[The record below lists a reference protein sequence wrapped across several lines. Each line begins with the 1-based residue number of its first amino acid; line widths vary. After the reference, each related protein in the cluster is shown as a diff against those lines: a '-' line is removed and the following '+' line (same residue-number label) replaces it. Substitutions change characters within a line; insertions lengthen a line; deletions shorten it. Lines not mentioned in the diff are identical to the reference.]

1 MIIRRIINITQ
12 FINWLAVCSLI
23 FYAIF
28 LNGGNNWVLA
38 LEIGLIIQLILLSV
52 NWRLGVKT
60 NAKWAAYDL
69 VIILIIT
76 FLELDGR
83 NIIETRL
90 FHGEG
95 GFAMAYLF
103 IFVVNLSFLLSI
115 RQIRAEYKIVRG

>member
-1 MIIRRIINITQ
+1 MFNSLIGLL
-12 FINWLAVCSLI
+12 FYCLI

-38 LEIGLIIQLILLSV
+38 LEIGLLIQLILLTV
-52 NWRLGVKT
+52 NWGLGVKT

-76 FLELDGR
+76 FVELTSR
-83 NIIETRL
+83 NIIETRV

-95 GFAMAYLF
+95 GFAMTYLF
-103 IFVVNLSFLLSI
+103 IFVVNLSFLFSI